1 MMITKMLISG
11 MMVLQTESIRI
22 KIMINLEKVVIH
34 LVVVNRDQTITMA
47 VAEAQVNVIIE
58 TNTTKEVVK
67 VMDSDRL
74 SEVEDVAITV
84 EEVEDTVIV
93 AVTTSKYLMILS
105 TGRII
110 IVVTTTMNQVMLKT
124 KVSASTRF
132 TTEVEVVNVEDLQAV
147 EEDIKPKNQQGA
159 KVDMVTTSN
168 IVDPIIKQEVEAE
181 EHADRVLM
189 TTR

>member
-124 KVSASTRF
+124 KMSASTRF